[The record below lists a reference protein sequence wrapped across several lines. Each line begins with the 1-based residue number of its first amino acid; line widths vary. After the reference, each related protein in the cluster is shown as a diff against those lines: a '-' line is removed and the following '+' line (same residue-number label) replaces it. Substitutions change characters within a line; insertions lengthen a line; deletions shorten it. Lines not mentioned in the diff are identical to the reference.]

1 MQRNVGI
8 TKRSF
13 TGLMLM
19 VDSAQQ
25 INQVNHGLE
34 TLDWVVIVVY
44 MLITIAIGAFVAKH
58 KSKNITDFFVAGRSL
73 PWWLLGTSIAATW
86 FATDA
91 PLAVTALVRSKGIY
105 GNWLW
110 WYLGIGIMMMVFFYA
125 KYWRRAEILT
135 DAELIEMRYSGKSA
149 SVLRGF
155 TAAFYGIFKNC
166 ITLGWV
172 MLAMLKFS
180 QIMLGWSAEFAL
192 VITCSYALIHTLLSG
207 IKGVVILD
215 MLHFSAGTISTI
227 LLAILILVQ
236 IGGPTELASQIA
248 SQPDAPAGVMDM
260 LPNLSHIGPTEMVA
274 FVCLIGILWL
284 GQAQGDGYIV
294 QRLFSAKTEKHA
306 IKASLWFA
314 VAGVVILTW
323 PWIVVG
329 LGSIVILPISEASE
343 ALLADPELAY
353 PMMILEVLPSGL
365 KGLLVAAFMAAFMS
379 TVDTH
384 LCWGGSYMVNDIYKR
399 FIKKEATP
407 AHYLMVS
414 RIGIT
419 VLLLLSA
426 MAAWQMDSIAG
437 AWIYIIEIVSGIAI
451 ILMLRWFW
459 WRINAWSEITAM
471 ISALVLANG
480 HLIAMGAHKIGW
492 IGESLLIKINFWYN
506 DEHALIRATIIL
518 LLCTAISLVVT
529 FMTKPVEYGTLIAFY
544 KKVNPKGWW
553 SPVSSQMTV
562 NKVDSEGNGKS
573 WMGFVLGV
581 IFLNSILFS
590 VGHAVLGRYLYAL
603 ALLIVG
609 LVSGWLTLQLV
620 EKVKTQE

>member
-1 MQRNVGI
+1 
-8 TKRSF
+8 
-13 TGLMLM
+13 ML
-19 VDSAQQ
+19 V
-25 INQVNHGLE
+25 
-34 TLDWVVIVVY
+34 T
-44 MLITIAIGAFVAKH
+44 ITIGIFVAKH

-192 VITCSYALIHTLLSG
+192 IVTCGYALIHTLVSG

-248 SQPDAPAGVMDM
+248 LRSDAPAGVLDM
-260 LPNLSHIGPTEMVA
+260 LPNLSHIGPTEMIA

-329 LGSIVILPISEASE
+329 LGSIVILPISEAST
-343 ALLADPELAY
+343 ALIADPELAY

-384 LCWGGSYMVNDIYKR
+384 LCWGGSYIVNDIYKR
-399 FIKKEATP
+399 FIKKDATP
-407 AHYLMVS
+407 SHYLLVS

-419 VLLLLSA
+419 GLLVLSA

-480 HLIAMGAHKIGW
+480 HLLAKGLYNMGW
-492 IGESLLIKINFWYN
+492 ISDSFLMEVNIWYN
-506 DEHALIRATIIL
+506 DEHALIRATVIL
-518 LLCTAISLVVT
+518 LMCTVVSLLVT
-529 FMTKPVEYGTLIAFY
+529 FMTKPVANQTLITFY
-544 KKVNPKGWW
+544 KKVSPKGWW
-553 SPVSSQMTV
+553 GPIASQITTGRT
-562 NKVDSEGNGKS
+562 SFEGSKMS
-573 WMGFVLGV
+573 WMGFALGV
-581 IFLNSILFS
+581 VFLNSILFS
-590 VGHAVLGRYLYAL
+590 VGHAVLGRYLYASI
-603 ALLIVG
+603 LLCIG
-609 LVSGWLTLQLV
+609 LISGWFTIRLV
-620 EKVKTQE
+620 EKVKTQ

>member
-1 MQRNVGI
+1 M
-8 TKRSF
+8 
-13 TGLMLM
+13 
-19 VDSAQQ
+19 
-25 INQVNHGLE
+25 GLE
-34 TLDWVVIVVY
+34 TLDWVVIVLY
-44 MLITIAIGAFVAKH
+44 MLITVTIGLFIAKH

-105 GNWLW
+105 ANWLW
-110 WYLGIGIMMMVFFYA
+110 WYLGLGIMMMVFFYA
-125 KYWRRAEILT
+125 KYWRRSEILT

-149 SVLRGF
+149 SALRGF

-192 VITCSYALIHTLLSG
+192 VVTCSYALIHTLLSG
-207 IKGVVILD
+207 IKGVVFLD

-236 IGGPTELASQIA
+236 VGGPTELAVQIA
-248 SQPDAPAGVMDM
+248 SRTDAPPGVLDM
-260 LPNLSHIGPTEMVA
+260 LPDLSHIGPTEMIA

-294 QRLFSAKTEKHA
+294 QRLFSAKAEKHA

-329 LGSIVILPISEASE
+329 LGSIVILPISEASD

-353 PMMILEVLPSGL
+353 PMMILEVLPAGL

-384 LCWGGSYMVNDIYKR
+384 LCWGGSYIVNDIYKR
-399 FIKKEATP
+399 FIKKDGTAS
-407 AHYLMVS
+407 HYLLVS

-419 VLLLLSA
+419 GLLLLSA
-426 MAAWQMDSIAG
+426 MAAWQMESIAG

-471 ISALVLANG
+471 ISALILANG
-480 HLIAMGAHKIGW
+480 HLIVKGLHKIGW
-492 IGESLLIKINFWYN
+492 CNEAFLNKINIWYN
-506 DEHALIRATIIL
+506 DEHALIRATVIL
-518 LLCTAISLVVT
+518 LLSTAISLGVT
-529 FMTKPVEYGTLIAFY
+529 FMTKPVANDKLISFY
-544 KKVNPKGWW
+544 KKVRPKGWW
-553 SPVSSQMTV
+553 APIASQEVS
-562 NKVDSEGNGKS
+562 NKTQSEGTKKS
-573 WMGFVLGV
+573 WMGFAFGV
-581 IFLNSILFS
+581 VFLNSILFS
-590 VGHAVLGRYLYAL
+590 VGHAVLGRYTLSMV
-603 ALLIVG
+603 LLLVG
-609 LVSGWLTLQLV
+609 LLSGWFTLRLV
-620 EKVKTQE
+620 EKVKTQ